1 MSDTTPDRAWAGR
14 TLFPRSAAELRSTT
28 ICPACLVPLTAVV
41 CASCGLDL
49 RHPAAADLAAASV
62 AVADALDARLDLI
75 GRIRRD
81 TAAASAA
88 KLAPAAPAAA
98 PTAAAAVSE
107 PTLSEPTVSEPA
119 AAQPPAPATSGS
131 GAARGRSGIQIA
143 LIVVGI
149 SLLSVFAVF
158 GLVYAFVT
166 YGATVRMAIIT
177 GGTLA
182 TMVAAGVLAR
192 RGLRS
197 TGEGVA
203 ALGTV
208 MLALDAWALRLNDPE
223 GLGASD
229 PELYWGAALLIVAA
243 TAAAW
248 ARTNRLGVPGVAGAG
263 LLPIGAGLLTLHLV
277 ETVLPGVEGAGV
289 MAGALAALI
298 VSVGSPLAA
307 PAGGGT
313 AANGTAEIGTAVTR
327 TAATRTA
334 ARIVARLV
342 GAVAGII
349 ALGALLPLDPTS
361 RYAPVVAGVLLAA
374 AALLPLAAPRT
385 LDASAAGA
393 FDRLTL
399 IVIGGGSALAAI
411 VGATVAAA
419 RFGQDRVIVSA
430 PLIAAVLVA
439 IVFEQA
445 WRRGLLGT
453 SARLTHAA
461 GTLTAATL
469 AALGSGLAS
478 IVGIGALLEAMTQG
492 LEVLPLAITDPVA
505 SAEPAT
511 IAALAALALSLGLI
525 AAHWASLGLL
535 RHRARALTALGAGVL
550 VALVPLLPAWWLV
563 MTVLALLAVGGALAV
578 RPALA
583 VASADAR
590 RALLVFVAPLSAGA
604 ALAAW
609 AIGWAVPR
617 GATLGLAIA
626 LVAIGVGRT
635 VCRRPVVRTIA
646 VAGAAAL
653 TLGSTAPLV
662 AELTRSI
669 PTDSALAVSGGSAVI
684 AVAGIIAAAAQ
695 LGGLSVLERRAAL
708 AVAAVAA
715 VVAAL
720 VPRSPFG
727 DEVVALGL
735 AVAALALVAVRGDRV
750 AQLVARILVPL
761 AVARGAQLAAV
772 LAEATADLVAVVALG
787 SLVVVAAVALA
798 TTGAGSR
805 DEADAEGR
813 SRTLRS
819 VLTGPSAG
827 RRAVDAS
834 TLVVSASLLVAAG
847 VTDGFWLALLV
858 GAVVVLVV
866 ATSRDGLVGARSP
879 RRHLGWVA
887 LALGTAALWT
897 RLATDDVTA
906 VEPYTLPL
914 AGALLLVATAAA
926 LVGRRR
932 ATPSRSTAGLAGAAL
947 LVALVPSAVQSTGP
961 DTQGALIVAAI
972 SAVVLIGGMLAR
984 RRTAATLPG
993 LAVAGAGAAAAAL
1006 AVGALAHAVEL
1017 ATRANGDVGGI
1028 AAPLAGPAFVHAA
1041 LVVGVPAVLAVV
1053 AEVLSRRLDRNDES
1067 GSARDDAPGSAATTA
1082 STEHRL
1088 RDGIV
1093 AALLGSGAISAA
1105 GLALS
1110 GAVPEVETVSAPIA
1124 LATLAVGAL
1133 RLART
1138 PSARS
1143 WPWLAPG
1150 LVLLLAPSLLA
1161 IDGAGEPLWRAVA
1174 IGVVAAIVFAVG
1186 LWLRLQAPFVLGGT
1200 ALLIHLLVQSW
1211 PLLEQVGRA
1220 VEWWL
1225 WLGLAGVI
1233 VVALAARYERRL
1245 QNARDIARRISDLR

>member
-14 TLFPRSAAELRSTT
+14 ILFPRSAAELRSTT

-49 RHPAAADLAAASV
+49 RHPAAADLAAASA

-81 TAAASAA
+81 TAAAATPATAA
-88 KLAPAAPAAA
+88 PAPAAPAAA
-98 PTAAAAVSE
+98 PTAAATVSE
-107 PTLSEPTVSEPA
+107 PTLSEPTLSEPA
-119 AAQPPAPATSGS
+119 AEQPSAPAASGS

-166 YGATVRMAIIT
+166 YGSTVRMAIIT

-182 TMVAAGVLAR
+182 TMIAAGVLAR

-307 PAGGGT
+307 PAAGG
-313 AANGTAEIGTAVTR
+313 

-361 RYAPVVAGVLLAA
+361 RYAPVIAGVLLAA
-374 AALLPLAAPRT
+374 AALLPLIAPRT

-399 IVIGGGSALAAI
+399 VVIGGGSALAAI

-445 WRRGLLGT
+445 WRRGLLGA

-684 AVAGIIAAAAQ
+684 AVAAIIAAAAQ

-708 AVAAVAA
+708 AVAAFAA

-720 VPRSPFG
+720 VPRSPFA

>member
-107 PTLSEPTVSEPA
+107 PTLSEPAAEQPSAPA
-119 AAQPPAPATSGS
+119 ASGS

-166 YGATVRMAIIT
+166 YGSTVRMAIIT

-182 TMVAAGVLAR
+182 TMIAAGVLAR

-277 ETVLPGVEGAGV
+277 DTVLPGVEGAGV

-307 PAGGGT
+307 PAADGT
-313 AANGTAEIGTAVTR
+313 DANSTAEIGTAVTR
-327 TAATRTA
+327 TAVTRTA

-361 RYAPVVAGVLLAA
+361 RYAPVIAGVLLAA
-374 AALLPLAAPRT
+374 AALLPLIAPRT

-399 IVIGGGSALAAI
+399 VVIGGGSALAAI

-563 MTVLALLAVGGALAV
+563 MTVLAVLAVGGALAV

-635 VCRRPVVRTIA
+635 VCRRPVVHTIA

-684 AVAGIIAAAAQ
+684 AVAAIIAAAAQ

-708 AVAAVAA
+708 AVAAFAA

-720 VPRSPFG
+720 VPRSPFA

-735 AVAALALVAVRGDRV
+735 AVAALALVAVRGERV
-750 AQLVARILVPL
+750 AQLVARILLPL
-761 AVARGAQLAAV
+761 AVARAAQFAAV

-819 VLTGPSAG
+819 AFTGPSAG

-834 TLVVSASLLVAAG
+834 TLVVTAILLVTAG
-847 VTDGFWLALLV
+847 ATDGFWLALLV

-866 ATSRDGLVGARSP
+866 ATSRDGLIGARSP

-887 LALGTAALWT
+887 LALGTSALWT

-961 DTQGALIVAAI
+961 DTQRALIAAAV
-972 SAVVLIGGMLAR
+972 SAVVLIGGMLAS

-1017 ATRANGDVGGI
+1017 ATRANGDIDGI
-1028 AAPLAGPAFVHAA
+1028 GAPLAGPALVHAA
-1041 LVVGVPAVLAVV
+1041 LVVAVPAALAVV

-1067 GSARDDAPGSAATTA
+1067 DSARDDVPGSAATTA

-1105 GLALS
+1105 ALALS

-1124 LATLAVGAL
+1124 LAALAVGAL

-1174 IGVVAAIVFAVG
+1174 IGAVAAIVFAVG
-1186 LWLRLQAPFVLGGT
+1186 LWQRLQAPFVLGGT

-1245 QNARDIARRISDLR
+1245 QNARDLARRISDLR

>member
-41 CASCGLDL
+41 CTSCGLDL

-88 KLAPAAPAAA
+88 KPAPAAPAAA

-107 PTLSEPTVSEPA
+107 PTLSEPAAEQPSAPA
-119 AAQPPAPATSGS
+119 ASGS

-166 YGATVRMAIIT
+166 YGSTVRMAIIT

-182 TMVAAGVLAR
+182 TMIAAGVLAR

-277 ETVLPGVEGAGV
+277 DTVLPGVEGAGV

-307 PAGGGT
+307 PA
-313 AANGTAEIGTAVTR
+313 ADGTAVTR
-327 TAATRTA
+327 TAA
-334 ARIVARLV
+334 RIVTRLV

-361 RYAPVVAGVLLAA
+361 RYAPVIAGVLLAA
-374 AALLPLAAPRT
+374 AALLPLIAPRT

-399 IVIGGGSALAAI
+399 AVIGGGSALAAI

-445 WRRGLLGT
+445 WRRGLLGP

-469 AALGSGLAS
+469 AALGGGLAS

-511 IAALAALALSLGLI
+511 VAALGALALSLGLI
-525 AAHWASLGLL
+525 AAHWSSLGLL

-550 VALVPLLPAWWLV
+550 VALVPLLPTWWLV
-563 MTVLALLAVGGALAV
+563 MTVLAVLAVGGALAV

-590 RALLVFVAPLSAGA
+590 RALLVLVAPLSAGA
-604 ALAAW
+604 ALAVW

-662 AELTRSI
+662 AELTRGV
-669 PTDSALAVSGGSAVI
+669 PADSAFALSGGSAVI
-684 AVAGIIAAAAQ
+684 AVAAIIAAAAQ

-720 VPRSPFG
+720 APRTPYA
-727 DEVVALGL
+727 DEVVAHGL

-750 AQLVARILVPL
+750 AQLVARILLPL
-761 AVARGAQLAAV
+761 AVARAAQFAAV
-772 LAEATADLVAVVALG
+772 LAGATADLVAVVALG

-805 DEADAEGR
+805 DEADAEAR
-813 SRTLRS
+813 SRTLQS
-819 VLTGPSAG
+819 AFSGPSAG

-834 TLVVSASLLVAAG
+834 TLVVTAILLVTAG
-847 VTDGFWLALLV
+847 ATDGLWLALLV

-906 VEPYTLPL
+906 IEPYTLPL
-914 AGALLLVATAAA
+914 AGALLLIATAAA
-926 LVGRRR
+926 LVGHRR

-961 DTQGALIVAAI
+961 DTQRALIVAAVG
-972 SAVVLIGGMLAR
+972 AVVLIGGMLAS

-993 LAVAGAGAAAAAL
+993 LAAAVSGAAAAAL

-1017 ATRANGDVGGI
+1017 AARANGDVGGI
-1028 AAPLAGPAFVHAA
+1028 AAPLAGPALMHAA
-1041 LVVGVPAVLAVV
+1041 LVVAVPAVLAVV
-1053 AEVLSRRLDRNDES
+1053 AEELSRRLTRDGES
-1067 GSARDDAPGSAATTA
+1067 GSARDDARGSAPTTA

-1110 GAVPEVETVSAPIA
+1110 GAVPEVETVSASIA
-1124 LATLAVGAL
+1124 LAAVAVGAL

-1174 IGVVAAIVFAVG
+1174 IGVVAASVFAVG

>member
-41 CASCGLDL
+41 CTSCGLDL

-81 TAAASAA
+81 TAAAATAA
-88 KLAPAAPAAA
+88 TAAPAPAAPAAA

-107 PTLSEPTVSEPA
+107 PTLSEPAVSEPA
-119 AAQPPAPATSGS
+119 PVQPPSPAASGS

-166 YGATVRMAIIT
+166 YGNTVRMAIIT

-243 TAAAW
+243 TAAVW
-248 ARTNRLGVPGVAGAG
+248 ARTNRLGVPGVVGAG

-277 ETVLPGVEGAGV
+277 EIVLPGVEGAGV

-307 PAGGGT
+307 PAAGG
-313 AANGTAEIGTAVTR
+313 

-399 IVIGGGSALAAI
+399 VVIGGGSALAAI

-430 PLIAAVLVA
+430 PLIAAVLVS

-445 WRRGLLGT
+445 WRRGMLGP

-469 AALGSGLAS
+469 AALGGGLAS

-511 IAALAALALSLGLI
+511 VAALAALALSLGLI

-563 MTVLALLAVGGALAV
+563 MTVLAVLAVGGALAV

-590 RALLVFVAPLSAGA
+590 RALLVLVAPLSAGA

-635 VCRRPVVRTIA
+635 VCRRPVVRTTA

-662 AELTRSI
+662 AELTRGI
-669 PTDSALAVSGGSAVI
+669 PADSAFALSGGSAVI
-684 AVAGIIAAAAQ
+684 AVAAIIAAAAQ

-720 VPRSPFG
+720 APRTPYA
-727 DEVVALGL
+727 DEVVAHGL

-750 AQLVARILVPL
+750 AQLVARILLPL
-761 AVARGAQLAAV
+761 AVARAAQFAAV
-772 LAEATADLVAVVALG
+772 LAGATADLVAVVALG

-805 DEADAEGR
+805 DEADAEAR
-813 SRTLRS
+813 SRTLQS
-819 VLTGPSAG
+819 AFSGPSAG

-834 TLVVSASLLVAAG
+834 TLVVTAILLVTAG
-847 VTDGFWLALLV
+847 ATDGLWLALLV

-906 VEPYTLPL
+906 IEPYTLPL
-914 AGALLLVATAAA
+914 AGALLLIATAAA
-926 LVGRRR
+926 LVGHRR

-947 LVALVPSAVQSTGP
+947 LVALVPSAVQSTGS
-961 DTQGALIVAAI
+961 DTQRALIVAAVG
-972 SAVVLIGGMLAR
+972 AVVLIGGMLAS

-1028 AAPLAGPAFVHAA
+1028 AAPLAGPALVHAA

-1053 AEVLSRRLDRNDES
+1053 AEVLSRRFTHDDES
-1067 GSARDDAPGSAATTA
+1067 GSARDDVPGSAATTA

-1110 GAVPEVETVSAPIA
+1110 GAVPEVETVSASIA
-1124 LATLAVGAL
+1124 LAAVAVGAL

-1174 IGVVAAIVFAVG
+1174 IGVVAASVFAVG

>member
-14 TLFPRSAAELRSTT
+14 ILFPRSAAELRSTT

-49 RHPAAADLAAASV
+49 RHPAAADLAAASA

-81 TAAASAA
+81 TAAAATPATAA
-88 KLAPAAPAAA
+88 PAPAAPAAA
-98 PTAAAAVSE
+98 PTAAATVSE
-107 PTLSEPTVSEPA
+107 PTLSEPTLSEPA
-119 AAQPPAPATSGS
+119 AEQPSAPAASGS

-166 YGATVRMAIIT
+166 YGSTVRMAIIT

-182 TMVAAGVLAR
+182 TMIAAGVLAR

-307 PAGGGT
+307 PAAGG
-313 AANGTAEIGTAVTR
+313 

-361 RYAPVVAGVLLAA
+361 RYAPVIAGVLLAA
-374 AALLPLAAPRT
+374 AALLPLIAPRT

-399 IVIGGGSALAAI
+399 VVIGGGSALAAI

-445 WRRGLLGT
+445 WRRGLLGA

-715 VVAAL
+715 VIAAL

-1200 ALLIHLLVQSW
+1200 ALLIRLLVQSW